1 MVFGPDVLPRNYQ
14 TFDTLFSSVEGIL
27 FPHHGSDTMRRLFGC
42 TVAIAVLLSVTFPV
56 FARVIAP
63 PPLTQRIAVADTIIL
78 GRVTAIEDMDVE
90 AAVLPGGDKVKYR
103 IAIVTSNQTIRGKSE
118 KMSTKV
124 GFRVPAVQGKIGPK
138 YPMAN
143 LQPGREYVLLLQK
156 HHEGK
161 FLQVEL
167 YVDAIELAPGGKSDA
182 DIAQIKRCV
191 KLIDN
196 PKAALQSKDEAD
208 RLLTATMLI
217 QKYRGRPA
225 VKTEPIDAEESQ
237 LILKALQSV
246 KDWGKYD
253 PITRTNPVILF
264 QQLGLT
270 EKDGFRPLVNVK
282 DYNRD
287 WGAAAQAWL
296 EKHAATYRI
305 QRFVAP

>member
-1 MVFGPDVLPRNYQ
+1 
-14 TFDTLFSSVEGIL
+14 
-27 FPHHGSDTMRRLFGC
+27 MRRLFGC
-42 TVAIAVLLSVTFPV
+42 TVALAVLLGITFPAL
-56 FARVIAP
+56 ARVIAP
-63 PPLTQRIAVADTIIL
+63 PPITQRIAVADTIVL
-78 GRVTAIEDMDVE
+78 GSVSAIEDLDVE
-90 AAVLPGGDKVKYR
+90 AAVLPKGDKIKYR
-103 IAIVTSNQTIRGKSE
+103 IAVVTVNETIRGKSDMQ
-118 KMSTKV
+118 KIKV
-124 GFRVPAVQGKIGPK
+124 GFKVPGVPGKIGSK

-182 DIAQIKRCV
+182 DVAQIKRCV

-208 RLLTATMLI
+208 RLLAATMLI

-225 VKTEPIDAEESQ
+225 EKTEPIDAEESQ
-237 LILKALQSV
+237 LILKALQGV

-253 PITRTNPVILF
+253 PLTRTNPVILF

-270 EKDGFRPLVNVK
+270 EKDGFRPLKNIN

>member
-1 MVFGPDVLPRNYQ
+1 
-14 TFDTLFSSVEGIL
+14 
-27 FPHHGSDTMRRLFGC
+27 MRRQLGC
-42 TVAIAVLLSVTFPV
+42 AVAIAVLLGITLPAL
-56 FARVIAP
+56 ARVIAP

-78 GRVTAIEDMDVE
+78 GRVTAIEDVDVE
-90 AAVLPGGDKVKYR
+90 AAVLPGGDKIKYR
-103 IAIVTSNQTIRGKSE
+103 IAVVTVNDTLRGKGDL
-118 KMSTKV
+118 KTIKV
-124 GFRVPAVQGKIGPK
+124 GFKAPAVQGKIGPK

-143 LQPGREYVLLLQK
+143 LQAGREYVLLLQK

-167 YVDAIELAPGGKSDA
+167 YVDAIEIAPAGKSDA

-191 KLIDN
+191 KLINN

-208 RLLTATMLI
+208 RLLAATMLI

-225 VKTEPIDAEESQ
+225 EKTEPIDAEESQ
-237 LILKALQSV
+237 LILKALQGV

-253 PITRTNPVILF
+253 PITNTNAVMLF
-264 QQLGLT
+264 QRLGLT
-270 EKDGFRPLVNVK
+270 EKDGFRPLVNIK

-287 WGAAAQAWL
+287 WGNAAQAWL
-296 EKHAATYRI
+296 EKNAATYRI